1 VPAILNNNSFPEETR
16 VTITGT
22 NPAVSQPLSRD
33 QIFKRL
39 QAMMKDILQLES
51 VDHLTP
57 ESRLREDLQ
66 IDSLAMVDMVIAL
79 EDRFGVKLPS
89 DINLLANI
97 RTLGD
102 TVDLVAGLDAPR
114 A

>member
-1 VPAILNNNSFPEETR
+1 